1 MLITTN
7 KIKSLLN
14 ISNTDNDNF
23 IKTLIPVVEQDICT
37 LCKNDFIDTRFDFIS
52 SNKISFN
59 PTDNSLNLTGIESKD
74 FIVGDTIRVYKSLR
88 NDQIF
93 TIDSIE
99 TNKLILNSID
109 EVTEENSDEN
119 IYIAKIKY
127 PTGLK
132 MIFAKMI
139 NYHLQEN
146 EEETANIKSEK
157 MDDYSI
163 TYEDKSSGYPSSI
176 LSKLYNY
183 RQLFKKDLFNSY
195 KIDWGCC
202 K

>member
-23 IKTLIPVVEQDICT
+23 IKALIPIVEQDICT
-37 LCKNDFIDTRFDFIS
+37 LCKNDFIDCEFDFIS

-59 PTDNSLNLTGIESKD
+59 STENSLNLTGIESKG
-74 FIVGDTIRVYKSLR
+74 FIAGDTIRVYKSLR

-93 TIDSIE
+93 TIESIE
-99 TNKLILNSID
+99 TNKLILDSID
-109 EVTEENSDEN
+109 EVTQEYSGEN
-119 IYIAKIKY
+119 IYVAKVKY
-127 PTGLK
+127 PPGLK
-132 MIFAKMI
+132 MIFAQMI
-139 NYHLQEN
+139 NFLVNEN
-146 EEETANIKSEK
+146 QEETSNVKSEK

-163 TYEDKSSGYPSSI
+163 TYEDKSSGYSSSI

-183 RQLFKKDLFNSY
+183 RQVFKKDLFNSY
-195 KIDWGCC
+195 KIDWSWC